1 MTTGSEQKQGKIPEG
16 DEEMNTNAAFV
27 KGTNA
32 PDGIHEK
39 IEFNDYRDPAY
50 WLRRRG
56 WRAFIEN
63 VGPVLICVGTL
74 LFFLVVGYIE
84 VGK

>member
-1 MTTGSEQKQGKIPEG
+1 MTTGSDNKKGNIPEG
-16 DEEMNTNAAFV
+16 DEKMNNNAAFV

-39 IEFNDYRDPAY
+39 IKFNEYKAPSY
-50 WLRRRG
+50 WLKRRAI
-56 WRAFIEN
+56 RAFIEN